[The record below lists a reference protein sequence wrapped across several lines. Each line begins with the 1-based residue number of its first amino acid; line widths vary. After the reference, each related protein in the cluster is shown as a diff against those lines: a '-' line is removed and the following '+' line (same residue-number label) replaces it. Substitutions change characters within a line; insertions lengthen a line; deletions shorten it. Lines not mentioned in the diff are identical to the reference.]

1 MESNILNFHDL
12 VLFMSTLAAVYLA
25 LMVALESKG
34 SSRLYLPV
42 FLVCTAIETLYIMS
56 FYSLFGATYIAS
68 QMPFFY
74 FFLIA
79 AFYIKGQTLFF
90 YVSFRVIKNYHIT
103 NKSIFHITPL
113 FVYIFT
119 IIVSYDS
126 NSTLYRNFY
135 TWQGNFVN
143 PSTYHLTL
151 IIYGFASLY
160 IFIKHGLKVS
170 EKKQYVFKETTTN
183 QLLMIVGG
191 YLFIWFVGFSAHTAY
206 HLTENMNI
214 ASSIGKTAI
223 YLNFIMLIA
232 LFTFFWR
239 ARLDSNMYEHSHI
252 EDEPQFRQDMDFNV
266 RKISQLIENKKPYL
280 QPNMTLDR
288 MAHELNTTPRALSV
302 VLNEFYGISFYQ
314 YLNQNRI
321 EEAKKLLAS
330 QGKRTQISSI
340 YSLAGFTSR
349 TTFNVKF
356 KEFVGQ
362 TPSEYRRAVI
372 NNIR

>member
-1 MESNILNFHDL
+1 M
-12 VLFMSTLAAVYLA
+12 
-25 LMVALESKG
+25 
-34 SSRLYLPV
+34 
-42 FLVCTAIETLYIMS
+42 
-56 FYSLFGATYIAS
+56 
-68 QMPFFY
+68 
-74 FFLIA
+74 
-79 AFYIKGQTLFF
+79 
-90 YVSFRVIKNYHIT
+90 
-103 NKSIFHITPL
+103 
-113 FVYIFT
+113 
-119 IIVSYDS
+119 
-126 NSTLYRNFY
+126 
-135 TWQGNFVN
+135 
-143 PSTYHLTL
+143 
-151 IIYGFASLY
+151 
-160 IFIKHGLKVS
+160 KVS